1 MRRLAVAA
9 LGATLGWWL
18 GVLVGITL
26 GGAVG
31 FLSSPLFGRALGGI
45 LAGLIGGAIEARTLP
60 AMDGKRLRFAA
71 ASAAATALA
80 ALFLLD
86 VQSMPW
92 LVGAVFGAALGA
104 AQAQAVGLARRD
116 LFLRTLTGSVAWS
129 LGFVVLH
136 AGGTFGKLGVL
147 APGVAAILLAVARV
161 RRWPTLR
168 ACSCRSRPA

>member
-31 FLSSPLFGRALGGI
+31 FLASPLVGRALGGI
-45 LAGLIGGAIEARTLP
+45 LAGLIGGAIEARTLR

-80 ALFLLD
+80 AVLLLD

-104 AQAQAVGLARRD
+104 AQAQAVGLPRREV
-116 LFLRTLTGSVAWS
+116 LLRTLTGSVAWS

-136 AGGTFGKLGVL
+136 SGGTFGKLGVL
-147 APGVAAILLAVARV
+147 APGVAAVLLAVASV
-161 RRWPTLR
+161 RRVPRTNALTS
-168 ACSCRSRPA
+168 A